1 MSLTDVSL
9 KWKIATPIICVIVI
23 GVIVAVGVIGYQ
35 SKKNMLNE
43 MKSSVLGG
51 YRDTVLNAITTMMIS
66 GNYKDSKKQFLEQMG
81 RIFDV
86 KVVRTDLVDKDFG
99 KGDPQEYASDE
110 MEREVLTTGKEK
122 IMLTGTTLV
131 GIYPYIAKSDIM
143 GKNCLSCHHASEGDV
158 LGAVVLKMPMAEPF
172 DRIKRL
178 QYIYI
183 IIGAAGIAITIVL
196 VIFVIGHALKPL
208 SALAETMIKAAD
220 KETGLVLSSDE
231 KDEISRV
238 NHIARKV
245 IESFSSTINKIVTL
259 TGKILPVVSVTKD
272 VSEQTATAARSQ
284 SEQAVMIVTAAEEM
298 NHTVSDIARN
308 ASIAADTS
316 NNAMSAAQ
324 KGKEIA
330 DGAVD
335 TVNKVYKSTVE
346 LAGMVEKLNSRT
358 SEIGDI
364 VTVIKDIADQ
374 TNLLAL
380 NAAIEAARAGEQGRG
395 FAVVA
400 DEVRKLAERTIKATT
415 EISAKIIAVQDDSKH
430 TSRSM
435 DDASA
440 EVTRATEYIRQVG
453 ESLTLI
459 VESVSSV
466 SAQITNIATA
476 VDQQSSVTGEVKKNI
491 DSTSRISSEMEHM
504 AESVMKEVNKMS
516 EITEELRTITSGVKT
531 KGSASI
537 MIHLATSDHKSF
549 VKKVHSHV
557 EDKVRLEAS
566 GLPNHK
572 TCRFGKW
579 YYSQGVEI
587 CGDMQTFRKIE
598 PVHEKI
604 HLLAADAV
612 TRHSS
617 GDRSK
622 AEQVYKEMENTSRE
636 MISLLEQL
644 DSECKV

>member
-9 KWKIATPIICVIVI
+9 KWKIASPIICVIVI
-23 GVIVAVGVIGYQ
+23 GVIIAVGVIGYE

-99 KGDPQEYASDE
+99 KGDPQEYASDD
-110 MEREVLTTGKEK
+110 MEREVLTTGREK
-122 IMLTGTTLV
+122 VMLTGTTLI

-183 IIGAAGIAITIVL
+183 IIGMAGIAITIVL

-220 KETGLVLSSDE
+220 KETGLALSSDE
-231 KDEISRV
+231 KDEISRI

-245 IESFSSTINKIVTL
+245 IESFSSTINKIVAL

-272 VSEQTATAARSQ
+272 VSEQTANAARSQ
-284 SEQAVMIVTAAEEM
+284 SEQAVMIATAAEEM

-453 ESLTLI
+453 ESLNLI

-537 MIHLATSDHKSF
+537 MIHLATSDHKNF

-557 EDKVRLEAS
+557 ADKVRLEAS

-579 YYSQGVEI
+579 YYSHGVEI
-587 CGDMQTFRKIE
+587 CGDMQAFKKIE

-604 HLLAADAV
+604 HVLAADAV